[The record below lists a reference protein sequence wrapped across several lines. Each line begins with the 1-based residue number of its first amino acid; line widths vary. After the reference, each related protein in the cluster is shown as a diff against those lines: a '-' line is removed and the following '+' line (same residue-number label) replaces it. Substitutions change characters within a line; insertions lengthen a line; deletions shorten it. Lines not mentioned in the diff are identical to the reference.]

1 MQIKIQENKRLQDLK
16 RDEKI
21 AQRDE
26 KIKQIKQKKIEEL
39 MLNK

>member
-1 MQIKIQENKRLQDLK
+1 MEIKIQENKRVQDLK
-16 RDEKI
+16 RAEKI